1 MKKHGTLPPIE
12 WFETVYS
19 LPKKED
25 ADFKDR
31 SEFQIFY
38 QDLWLPKAAGFQNFN
53 PDIRDYRTA
62 VMPMKVVG
70 ETKKFPH
77 VSQESEGF
85 ALVIVKNCIAKWA
98 YIIPEKLKD
107 DEWEIPAYD
116 KDKTD
121 THPYHK
127 TLWSDGRTGQVKG
140 GGWAPE
146 AYDALNVYISKIKA
160 FRKVDKANAWA
171 VHKQMTHLLR
181 SSKNIT
187 DDEPSKKRKRRGRAV
202 EERVYN
208 DVVDLSD
215 VEYSDDEV
223 AV

>member
-1 MKKHGTLPPIE
+1 LPPIE
-12 WFETVYS
+12 WFETVYT
-19 LPKKED
+19 LPKAGD
-25 ADFKDR
+25 ADFTQR

-53 PDIRDYRTA
+53 QNIRDYRTA
-62 VMPMKVVG
+62 VMPMKVAG
-70 ETKKFPH
+70 ETKKLPH

-85 ALVIVKNCIAKWA
+85 ALVIVKNCSKKWG
-98 YIIPEKLKD
+98 YIIPEKLRD

-116 KDKTD
+116 KDNSS
-121 THPYHK
+121 THDFHK

-146 AYDALNVYISKIKA
+146 AYDALSEYINKIKA
-160 FRKVDKANAWA
+160 FRKADKVKGWA
-171 VHKQMTHLLR
+171 VHKEMTNLLR
-181 SSKNIT
+181 ANKGIT
-187 DDEPSKKRKRRGRAV
+187 DAEPSNKRKRKGRAV

-208 DVVDLSD
+208 DVVDVSD
-215 VEYSDDEV
+215 VEYSDDEEVEGV